1 MKSMNR
7 LLVAAGVAAVMCV
20 AGQAWAQQTQGG
32 GGGGQR
38 NGRQGRGNFDP
49 AQFQQRMME
58 RLREQM
64 DVKGDDEW
72 KIIEERVQKVSDARR
87 EVGFGGM
94 GRMGF
99 GRGGPGGPGG
109 PGGDTAAGGDQNRRR
124 GFGGEVS
131 PAAQELQQAIE
142 AKASAEQIKAK
153 LAKYREDR
161 KQKQAKLDQAQEDL
175 KKVLSVRQEAVA
187 VLFGYLN

>member
-20 AGQAWAQQTQGG
+20 AGQVWAQQNQGG

-49 AQFQQRMME
+49 AAFQQQRME
-58 RLREQM
+58 QLRQQM

-131 PAAQELQQAIE
+131 PAA
-142 AKASAEQIKAK
+142 K
-153 LAKYREDR
+153 LARSPSRVNSRELSGEKMMARMAERMMVCMNGSTRMKPKQNATTR
-161 KQKQAKLDQAQEDL
+161 KKSMK
-175 KKVLSVRQEAVA
+175 
-187 VLFGYLN
+187 